1 MVEEGI
7 VKKEES
13 EEMDLIAKAH
23 MAAER
28 LEKANSK
35 NEELIKKMESIESRR
50 LLGGKTEA
58 GSTTTQKTEEE
69 IKKEKTKEFWAGSEI
84 AKAIDKYG

>member
-1 MVEEGI
+1 
-7 VKKEES
+7 
-13 EEMDLIAKAH
+13 
-23 MAAER
+23 
-28 LEKANSK
+28 
-35 NEELIKKMESIESRR
+35 MESIESRR